1 MIDAIIFSRNRP
13 MQLHCLL
20 ESIEA
25 NFEGIV
31 TIYVLFAADKQDA
44 RDGYQQMAG
53 LANFRK
59 QSNFKDDFAALLRL
73 CGEYVTLFV
82 DDDIVFR
89 KVQATKIDEAMCDD
103 IDIVSLRLGDNI
115 RNKKHFQIKGSLDG
129 NVYKKQQ
136 LGEVC
141 AHEFSN
147 PNKLE
152 IALCKVM
159 KDRSM
164 AWFNVPKVIGIPAN
178 RVSDTSTC
186 DHMGVRQAELNQKY
200 MDGWRIDWRA
210 MNLNCHDVHKKE
222 AYVFRW

>member
-20 ESIEA
+20 ESICA
-25 NFEGIV
+25 NYLDIDRV
-31 TIYVLFAADKQDA
+31 HVLCRADTA
-44 RDGYQQMAG
+44 TAMAG
-53 LANFRK
+53 YDKMQDMAEFYEEAD
-59 QSNFKDDFAALLRL
+59 FKADFATLLRL

-89 KVQATKIDEAMCDD
+89 PVSATKIDEAMCDD

-115 RNKKHFQIKGSLDG
+115 RNKKHFQVKGSLDG

-136 LGEVC
+136 LEEVF
-141 AHEFSN
+141 AHKFSN

-159 KDRSM
+159 KYRPM

-186 DHMGVRQAELNQKY
+186 DHMGVSQAELNEKY

-222 AYVFRW
+222 PYVFRW